1 MATTQTLWVSGSN
14 VQPAQRGYFMSEVR
28 DGFGSAFYTY
38 GTQWFFFPI
47 PTPLVGGKAA
57 SLVKVFLLYKTV
69 GTTVI
74 KAIHLDDGRKKL
86 KLDVLTTA
94 VYGAHDVK
102 PDSMNSWTVGPFQ
115 MAFGLN
121 MGAYVDFG
129 PPTKQGTPGIELV
142 AAGAE
147 FQTP

>member
-1 MATTQTLWVSGSN
+1 MATSQTLWVSGSN

-47 PTPLVGGKAA
+47 PTPLVGGKAT
-57 SLVKVFLLYKTV
+57 SLVKVFLLYKTL

-86 KLDVLTTA
+86 KVDVLKTA
-94 VYGAHDVK
+94 IYGAHDVK
-102 PDSMNSWTVGPFQ
+102 SDSMNSWPVGPFQ

-121 MGAYVDFG
+121 MGACVDFG